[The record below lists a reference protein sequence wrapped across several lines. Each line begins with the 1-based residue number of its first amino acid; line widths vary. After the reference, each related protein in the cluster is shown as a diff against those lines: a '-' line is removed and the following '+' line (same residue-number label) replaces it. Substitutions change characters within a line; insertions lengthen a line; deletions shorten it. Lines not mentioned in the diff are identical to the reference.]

1 MWLICSCNIRH
12 TTAFNPIPFTIDHCY
27 EVTMK
32 LRTTMIFLLALV
44 VSGFSHAEGE
54 IVIKF
59 SHVDTPDSP
68 RGQAAERFKQLAEQ
82 GTAGRVRV
90 EIYPDSQLYNERE
103 EIEALQSDAV
113 QMLAPTLSAF
123 GAMGLHAF
131 DLFDL
136 PYVFPSE
143 EVLHRVMDGRIGNNL
158 FRKLSAKG
166 LTGLAYW
173 DNGFK
178 QMSSNKFMRSV
189 ADLKGLKIHIRPSKI
204 LESQIKALGANP
216 QEMPDNDVYTALQ
229 EGILDGAENP
239 VSSFHKQKLYEVQK
253 HLTISNHGY
262 VGYAVIV
269 NKKFWDDLPD
279 DIRETLTLAINETTD
294 FERELAEKE
303 NDDAL
308 ASLNASD
315 STQVYVLSDRERTSW
330 QRALLPVYQEFDSVI
345 GSYLIRSVGHVAQQI
360 KKEQDAA
367 KQKKKTGTKK

>member
-1 MWLICSCNIRH
+1 
-12 TTAFNPIPFTIDHCY
+12 
-27 EVTMK
+27 MK
-32 LRTTMIFLLALV
+32 LRTTLIFLLALA

-59 SHVDTPDSP
+59 SHVDAPGTPK
-68 RGQAAERFKQLAEQ
+68 GHAAERFKQLAEQ
-82 GTAGRVRV
+82 GSNGRIRV
-90 EIYPDSQLYNERE
+90 EIYPDSQLYNDRE
-103 EIEALQSDAV
+103 EIEALQSGAV
-113 QMLAPTLSAF
+113 QMLAPSLSAF

-136 PYVFPSE
+136 PYIFPSE
-143 EVLHRVMDGRIGNNL
+143 EILHRVTDGRIGKSL

-178 QMSSNKFMRSV
+178 QMSSNKAMHKV
-189 ADLKGLKIHIRPSKI
+189 ADLKGLKIRIQPSKV

-216 QEMPDNDVYTALQ
+216 QEMPDNEVYTALQ
-229 EGILDGAENP
+229 QGLLDGAENP
-239 VSSFHKQKLYEVQK
+239 LSSFNKQKLFEVQK

-279 DIRETLTLAINETTD
+279 DIREVLTLAMNEATG
-294 FERELAEKE
+294 FERDLAQRE
-303 NDDAL
+303 NDNAL
-308 ASLNASD
+308 ANVTANPA
-315 STQVYVLSDRERTSW
+315 TEVYVLSDRERIAW

-345 GSYLIRSVGHVAQQI
+345 GNYLIRSVAATASLV
-360 KKEQDAA
+360 KKEKDAA
-367 KQKKKTGTKK
+367 MQKKKSGTK

>member
-1 MWLICSCNIRH
+1 
-12 TTAFNPIPFTIDHCY
+12 
-27 EVTMK
+27 MK
-32 LRTTMIFLLALV
+32 LLTTLILFLALAA
-44 VSGFSHAEGE
+44 SGPTHAEGE

-90 EIYPDSQLYNERE
+90 EIYPDGQLYNERE
-103 EIEALQSDAV
+103 EIEALQNDAV
-113 QMLAPTLSAF
+113 QMLAPPLTAL

-131 DLFDL
+131 ELFEL

-143 EVLHRVMDGRIGNNL
+143 EVLHRVMDGRIGNSL
-158 FRKLSAKG
+158 FRKLTAIG

-178 QMSSNKFMRSV
+178 QMSSNRPMHSV
-189 ADLKGLKIHIRPSKI
+189 TNLKGLKIHIQPSKI
-204 LESQIKALGANP
+204 LESQIKTLGAIP
-216 QEMPDNDVYTALQ
+216 QEMPDIEVYTAMQ
-229 EGILDGAENP
+229 EGLLDGAENP
-239 VSSFHKQKLYEVQK
+239 VSNFQKQKLNEVQK

-262 VGYAVIV
+262 VGYAVIA

-279 DIRETLTLAINETTD
+279 DIRETLTLAVNETTD
-294 FERELAEKE
+294 FEREVAQKE

-308 ASLNASD
+308 ANLTAGNE
-315 STQVYVLSDRERTSW
+315 TEVYVLSDRERTSW
-330 QRALLPVYQEFDSVI
+330 QRALLPVYQEFDKEI
-345 GSYLIRSVGHVAQQI
+345 GSYLIRSVGHVAQQL

-367 KQKKKTGTKK
+367 KQKKKSGAKK

>member
-1 MWLICSCNIRH
+1 
-12 TTAFNPIPFTIDHCY
+12 
-27 EVTMK
+27 MK
-32 LRTTMIFLLALV
+32 LCTTMIFILALV
-44 VSGFSHAEGE
+44 FSGFSHAEGE

-59 SHVDTPDSP
+59 SHVDAPDSP
-68 RGQAAERFKQLAEQ
+68 RGQAAEKFKQLAER
-82 GTAGRVRV
+82 GTNGQVRV

-113 QMLAPTLSAF
+113 QMLAPSLSAF

-136 PYVFPSE
+136 PYIFPSE
-143 EVLHRVMDGRIGNNL
+143 EILHRVTDGRIGKSL

-166 LTGLAYW
+166 LAGLAFW

-178 QMSSNKFMRSV
+178 QMSSNKAMHSV
-189 ADLKGLKIHIRPSKI
+189 ADLKGLKIHVHPSKV

-216 QEMPDNDVYTALQ
+216 QEIPDNEVYTALQ
-229 EGILDGAENP
+229 QGDLDGAENP
-239 VSSFHKQKLYEVQK
+239 VSNFHKQKLYEVQK

-269 NKKFWDDLPD
+269 NKKFWDDLPGD
-279 DIRETLTLAINETTD
+279 LREMLTLAMNETTD
-294 FERELAEKE
+294 FERDLAQKE

-308 ASLNASD
+308 EKVTANPA
-315 STQVYVLSDRERTSW
+315 TEVYVLSDRERIAW

-345 GSYLIRSVGHVAQQI
+345 GNYLIRSVASTASLVM
-360 KKEQDAA
+360 KEKDAA
-367 KQKKKTGTKK
+367 KLKRKAPTKK

>member
-1 MWLICSCNIRH
+1 
-12 TTAFNPIPFTIDHCY
+12 
-27 EVTMK
+27 MK

-59 SHVDTPDSP
+59 SLVDAVDTPK
-68 RGQAAERFKQLAEQ
+68 GQAVEKFKQLAEQ
-82 GTAGRVRV
+82 GTNGRVRV
-90 EIYPDSQLYNERE
+90 EIYPDSQLYNDRE
-103 EIEALQSDAV
+103 EIEALQNGAV
-113 QMLAPTLSAF
+113 QMLAPSLSAF
-123 GAMGLHAF
+123 GAMGLHVF

-136 PYVFPSE
+136 PYIFPSE
-143 EVLHRVMDGRIGNNL
+143 EILHRVMDGNIGKSL

-178 QMSSNKFMRSV
+178 QMSSNKAMHSV
-189 ADLKGLKIHIRPSKI
+189 ADLSGLKIRVQPSKV

-216 QEMPDNDVYTALQ
+216 QAIPVNEVYAALQ
-229 EGILDGAENP
+229 QGLLDGTENP
-239 VSSFHKQKLYEVQK
+239 VSSFHKQKLYDVQK

-262 VGYAVIV
+262 VGYAVIA

-279 DIRETLTLAINETTD
+279 DMRETLTLAINETTD
-294 FERELAEKE
+294 FERDLAQKV

-308 ASLNASD
+308 ASVIASN
-315 STQVYVLSDRERTSW
+315 TTEVYVLTDRERTAW

-345 GSYLIRSVGHVAQQI
+345 GNYLIRSVGHTAQQL

-367 KQKKKTGTKK
+367 KQKKKSGTRK